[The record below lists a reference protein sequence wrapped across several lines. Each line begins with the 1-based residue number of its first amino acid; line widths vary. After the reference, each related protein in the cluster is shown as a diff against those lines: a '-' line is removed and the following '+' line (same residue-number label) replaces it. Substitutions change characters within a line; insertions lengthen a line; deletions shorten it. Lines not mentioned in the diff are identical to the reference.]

1 MRSHQQ
7 KIDIMRDNRDI
18 TRSAKHK
25 RNRLLTISIN
35 ILLWVGM
42 IAAWYIIIAFTIDM
56 PAEHKLR
63 HSTDKLHEEYVKM
76 SERYQDLTEV
86 IDNVERRDENVFR
99 KLFES
104 NPYDLTIDSDNE
116 RIALHESL
124 MEMTNDELIET
135 LKQRV
140 ESATR
145 DNDALARSYDDMMYA
160 LETTT
165 LSVDCIPAIQPVN
178 NRQLTLLAAGKKPL
192 INPFHRAMR
201 EHHGVDYL
209 IPEGTPVFATADGTV
224 QSLSEKNTTHGKA
237 ITIDHG
243 NGYQTSYS
251 HLLDIRVKKGT
262 KVKRGDIIAMSG
274 NSGLSFAPHLHYEVI
289 FNGMRVDPVHYFFL
303 ELNAEEYQRMI
314 RIALSSMQSF
324 D

>member
-1 MRSHQQ
+1 MKFIKNIST
-7 KIDIMRDNRDI
+7 KISESERRIVPI
-18 TRSAKHK
+18 IFH
-25 RNRLLTISIN
+25 TIIW
-35 ILLWVGM
+35 LGM
-42 IAAWYIIIAFTIDM
+42 IAIWFVVLALVVDM

-63 HSTDKLHEEYVKM
+63 HSTDDLRREY
-76 SERYQDLTEV
+76 TEMEQYYGELSIV
-86 IDNVERRDENVFR
+86 LDNVVKRDENVFR

-104 NPYDLTIDSDNE
+104 NPYNLAANNDDE
-116 RIALHESL
+116 RIALQEEL
-124 MEMTNDELIET
+124 IDMDNDELLNI
-135 LKQRV
+135 LDQRMRK
-140 ESATR
+140 ATTDER
-145 DNDALARSYDDMMYA
+145 ELTRSYEELKYA
-160 LETTT
+160 LETST
-165 LSVDCIPAIQPVN
+165 LSIDCIPAIQPVN

-209 IPEGTPVFATADGTV
+209 IPEGTPVFATADGV
-224 QSLSEKNTTHGKA
+224 VKSLSEKNTSHGKA

-243 NGYQTSYS
+243 NGYETSYS
-251 HLLDIRVKKGT
+251 HLLDIRVKKGQS
-262 KVKRGDIIAMSG
+262 VKRGDIIALSG

-289 FNGMRVDPVHYFFL
+289 YNSMRVDPVHYFFL

>member
-1 MRSHQQ
+1 M
-7 KIDIMRDNRDI
+7 KII
-18 TRSAKHK
+18 K
-25 RNRLLTISIN
+25 N
-35 ILLWVGM
+35 ILTKFRWQNNRVLTFSVHLLLW
-42 IAAWYIIIAFTIDM
+42 IASVTLFYVLLSIFVDM
-56 PAEHKLR
+56 PAETELRNTNNKLN
-63 HSTDKLHEEYVKM
+63 SEYNKM
-76 SERYQDLTEV
+76 SGRYEELTEV
-86 IDNVERRDENVFR
+86 IDNVVARDENVFR

-104 NPYDLTIDSDNE
+104 NPYDLTIDDDEE

-124 MEMTNDELIET
+124 MDLDNDELLSE
-135 LKQRV
+135 LNNKLQ
-140 ESATR
+140 SAEN
-145 DNDALARSYDDMMYA
+145 DKDALTRSYEDMMYA
-160 LETTT
+160 HETTS
-165 LSVDCIPAIQPVN
+165 LSIDCIPAIQPVN

-192 INPFHRAMR
+192 INPFHRTMR

-209 IPEGTPVFATADGTV
+209 IPEGTAVFATADGTV

-251 HLLDIRVKKGT
+251 HLLDIRVKRGD

-289 FNGMRVDPVHYFFL
+289 FNGTRVDPVHYFFL
-303 ELNAEEYQRMI
+303 ELNAEEYQRII

>member
-1 MRSHQQ
+1 M
-7 KIDIMRDNRDI
+7 KII
-18 TRSAKHK
+18 K
-25 RNRLLTISIN
+25 N
-35 ILLWVGM
+35 ILTKFRWQNNRILTLSVHLLLW
-42 IAAWYIIIAFTIDM
+42 IASVTLFYVLLSIFVDM
-56 PAEHKLR
+56 PAESELRNTNNKLN
-63 HSTDKLHEEYVKM
+63 SEYNKM
-76 SERYQDLTEV
+76 SERYEELTEV
-86 IDNVERRDENVFR
+86 IDNVVARDENVFR

-104 NPYDLTIDSDNE
+104 NPYDLTIDDDEE

-124 MEMTNDELIET
+124 MDLDNDELLSE
-135 LKQRV
+135 LNKKLQ
-140 ESATR
+140 SAEN
-145 DNDALARSYDDMMYA
+145 DKDALTRSYEDMMYA
-160 LETTT
+160 HETTS
-165 LSVDCIPAIQPVN
+165 LSIDCIPAIQPVN

-192 INPFHRAMR
+192 INPFHRTMR

-209 IPEGTPVFATADGTV
+209 IPEGTAVFATADGTV

-251 HLLDIRVKKGT
+251 HLLDIRVKRGDM
-262 KVKRGDIIAMSG
+262 VKRGDIIAMSG

-289 FNGMRVDPVHYFFL
+289 FNGTRVDPVHYFFL
-303 ELNAEEYQRMI
+303 ELNAEEYQRII

>member
-1 MRSHQQ
+1 M
-7 KIDIMRDNRDI
+7 KII
-18 TRSAKHK
+18 K
-25 RNRLLTISIN
+25 N
-35 ILLWVGM
+35 ILTKFRWQNNRILTLSVHLLLW
-42 IAAWYIIIAFTIDM
+42 IASVTLFYVLLSIFVDM
-56 PAEHKLR
+56 PAESELRNTNNKLN
-63 HSTDKLHEEYVKM
+63 SEYNKM
-76 SERYQDLTEV
+76 SERYDELTEV
-86 IDNVERRDENVFR
+86 MDNVVARDENVFR

-104 NPYDLTIDSDNE
+104 NPYDLTIDDDEE

-124 MEMTNDELIET
+124 MDLDNDELLSE
-135 LKQRV
+135 LNNKLQ
-140 ESATR
+140 SAEN
-145 DNDALARSYDDMMYA
+145 DKDALTRSYEDMMYA
-160 LETTT
+160 HETTS
-165 LSVDCIPAIQPVN
+165 LSIDCIPAIQPVN

-192 INPFHRAMR
+192 INPFHRTMR

-209 IPEGTPVFATADGTV
+209 IPEGTAVFATADGTV

-251 HLLDIRVKKGT
+251 HLLDIRVKRGD

-289 FNGMRVDPVHYFFL
+289 FNGTRVDPVHYFFL
-303 ELNAEEYQRMI
+303 ELNAEEYQRII

>member
-1 MRSHQQ
+1 M
-7 KIDIMRDNRDI
+7 KII
-18 TRSAKHK
+18 K
-25 RNRLLTISIN
+25 N
-35 ILLWVGM
+35 ILTKFRLQNNRILTFSVHLLLW
-42 IAAWYIIIAFTIDM
+42 IASVTIFYVLLSIFVDM
-56 PAEHKLR
+56 PAETELRNTNNKLNA
-63 HSTDKLHEEYVKM
+63 EYNKM
-76 SERYQDLTEV
+76 SERYEELTEV
-86 IDNVERRDENVFR
+86 MDNVVARDENVFR

-104 NPYDLTIDSDNE
+104 NPYDLTIDDDEE

-124 MEMTNDELIET
+124 MDLDNDELLSE
-135 LKQRV
+135 LNNKLQ
-140 ESATR
+140 SAEN
-145 DNDALARSYDDMMYA
+145 DKDALTRSYEDMMYA
-160 LETTT
+160 HETTS
-165 LSVDCIPAIQPVN
+165 LSIDCIPAIQPVN

-192 INPFHRAMR
+192 INPFHRTMR

-209 IPEGTPVFATADGTV
+209 IPEGTAVFATADGTV

-251 HLLDIRVKKGT
+251 HLLDIRVKRGD

-289 FNGMRVDPVHYFFL
+289 FNGTRVDPVHYFFL
-303 ELNAEEYQRMI
+303 ELNAEEYQRII

>member
-1 MRSHQQ
+1 MRNIKNILIKLWEQ
-7 KIDIMRDNRDI
+7 N
-18 TRSAKHK
+18 
-25 RNRLLTISIN
+25 NRLLVVSVHLLLWGTMITICF
-35 ILLWVGM
+35 ILLSIFV
-42 IAAWYIIIAFTIDM
+42 DM
-56 PAEHKLR
+56 PAEYKLR
-63 HSTDKLHEEYVKM
+63 HSTDELRTEYTKM
-76 SERYQDLTEV
+76 SKRYDELTKV
-86 IDNVERRDENVFR
+86 MDNVVARDENVFR

-104 NPYDLTIDSDNE
+104 NPYDLTIDDDQE

-124 MEMTNDELIET
+124 MEMDNDELLAT
-135 LKQRV
+135 LDDKLQNAEV
-140 ESATR
+140 QK
-145 DNDALARSYDDMMYA
+145 DALTQSYEDMMYA
-160 LETTT
+160 YETTS
-165 LSVDCIPAIQPVN
+165 LSIDCTPAIQPVN
-178 NRQLTLLAAGKKPL
+178 NRKLTLLAAGKKPL

-209 IPEGTPVFATADGTV
+209 IPEGTAVFATADGV
-224 QSLSEKNTTHGKA
+224 VLSLSEKNTSHGKA

-251 HLLDIRVKKGT
+251 HLLDIRVKKGQ

-289 FNGMRVDPVHYFFL
+289 FNGTRVDPVHYFFL
-303 ELNAEEYQRMI
+303 ELNAEEYQRII

>member
-1 MRSHQQ
+1 MKHIKSILTKFRGQN
-7 KIDIMRDNRDI
+7 NRI
-18 TRSAKHK
+18 LVFGVHP
-25 RNRLLTISIN
+25 
-35 ILLWVGM
+35 LLW
-42 IAAWYIIIAFTIDM
+42 IAMVSVFYVLLALFVDM
-56 PAEHKLR
+56 PAEYELR
-63 HSTDKLHEEYVKM
+63 HSTDELRTEYTKM
-76 SERYQDLTEV
+76 SERYDELTEV
-86 IDNVERRDENVFR
+86 MDNVVARDENVFR

-104 NPYDLTIDSDNE
+104 NPYDLTIDDDQE

-124 MEMTNDELIET
+124 MALDNDELLLE
-135 LKQRV
+135 LNNKVQSA
-140 ESATR
+140 ES
-145 DNDALARSYDDMMYA
+145 DKDALTRSYEDMVYA
-160 LETTT
+160 YETTS
-165 LSVDCIPAIQPVN
+165 LSIDCIPAIQPVN

-209 IPEGTPVFATADGTV
+209 IPEGTAVFATADGIV

-251 HLLDIRVKKGT
+251 HLLDIRVKKGD

-289 FNGMRVDPVHYFFL
+289 FNGTRVDPVHYFFL
-303 ELNAEEYQRMI
+303 ELNAEEYQRII

>member
-1 MRSHQQ
+1 MKDRNNIST
-7 KIDIMRDNRDI
+7 KI
-18 TRSAKHK
+18 SKH
-25 RNRLLTISIN
+25 RNRFLTATIN
-35 ILLWVGM
+35 IMLWVGM
-42 IAAWYIIIAFTIDM
+42 VAIWYVILGFTVDM
-56 PAEHKLR
+56 PAEYKLR
-63 HSTDKLHEEYVKM
+63 HSTDKLRAEHTSIK
-76 SERYQDLTEV
+76 ERYEELTEV
-86 IDNVERRDENVFR
+86 IENVERRDENVFR

-124 MEMTNDELIET
+124 MNMNNDELLQTLVDRVQKANIE
-135 LKQRV
+135 
-140 ESATR
+140 
-145 DNDALARSYDDMMYA
+145 NDKLTRSYEDMMYA
-160 LETTT
+160 LETSS
-165 LSVDCIPAIQPVN
+165 LSIDCIPSIQPVN
-178 NRQLTLLAAGKKPL
+178 NKQLTLLAAGKKPL
-192 INPFHRAMR
+192 INPFHRTMR

-251 HLLDIRVKKGT
+251 HLLDIRVKKGA
-262 KVKRGDIIAMSG
+262 KVKRGDIIALSG

-289 FNGMRVDPVHYFFL
+289 FNSMRVDPVHYFFM

>member
-1 MRSHQQ
+1 M
-7 KIDIMRDNRDI
+7 KII
-18 TRSAKHK
+18 K
-25 RNRLLTISIN
+25 N
-35 ILLWVGM
+35 ILTKFRWQNNRILTLSVHLLLW
-42 IAAWYIIIAFTIDM
+42 IASVTLFYVLLSIFIDM
-56 PAEHKLR
+56 PAESELRNTNNKLNA
-63 HSTDKLHEEYVKM
+63 EYNKM
-76 SERYQDLTEV
+76 SERYEELTEV
-86 IDNVERRDENVFR
+86 MDNVVARDENVFR

-104 NPYDLTIDSDNE
+104 NPYDLTIDDDEE

-124 MEMTNDELIET
+124 MDLDNDELLSE
-135 LKQRV
+135 LNNKLQ
-140 ESATR
+140 SAEN
-145 DNDALARSYDDMMYA
+145 DKDALTRSYEDMMYA
-160 LETTT
+160 HETTS
-165 LSVDCIPAIQPVN
+165 LSIDCIPAIQPVN

-192 INPFHRAMR
+192 INPFHRTMR

-209 IPEGTPVFATADGTV
+209 IPEGTAVFATADGTV

-251 HLLDIRVKKGT
+251 HLLDIRVKRGD

-289 FNGMRVDPVHYFFL
+289 FNGTRVDPVHYFFL
-303 ELNAEEYQRMI
+303 ELNAEEYQRII

>member
-1 MRSHQQ
+1 
-7 KIDIMRDNRDI
+7 MRDKENI
-18 TRSAKHK
+18 STKISK
-25 RNRLLTISIN
+25 RNNRALSITIHALIWIAMVAMWSIV
-35 ILLWVGM
+35 LSL
-42 IAAWYIIIAFTIDM
+42 AIDM
-56 PAEHKLR
+56 PREYELR
-63 HSTDKLHEEYVKM
+63 HSTDELRTEYNKI
-76 SERYQDLTEV
+76 STRYNELSEV
-86 IDNVERRDENVFR
+86 IDNVIARDENVFR

-104 NPYDLTIDSDNE
+104 NPYNLTVDDEQE
-116 RIALHESL
+116 RIVLHESL
-124 MEMTNDELIET
+124 MEMDNDELLLELNNKVKET
-135 LKQRV
+135 EK
-140 ESATR
+140 E
-145 DNDALARSYDDMMYA
+145 NDALTRSYEDMMHAY
-160 LETTT
+160 ETTS
-165 LSVDCIPAIQPVN
+165 LSIDCIPAIQPVN

-209 IPEGTPVFATADGTV
+209 IPEGTAVFATADGVV

-251 HLLDIRVKKGT
+251 HLLDIRVKKGQ

-303 ELNAEEYQRMI
+303 ELNAEEYQRII

>member
-1 MRSHQQ
+1 MQN
-7 KIDIMRDNRDI
+7 NRI
-18 TRSAKHK
+18 LTFTVHLLLWGSMVGVCYI
-25 RNRLLTISIN
+25 LLTIF
-35 ILLWVGM
+35 V
-42 IAAWYIIIAFTIDM
+42 DM
-56 PAEHKLR
+56 PAEYKLR
-63 HSTDKLHEEYVKM
+63 HSTDELRAEYTKM
-76 SERYQDLTEV
+76 SERYDELTEV
-86 IDNVERRDENVFR
+86 MDNVVARDENVFR

-104 NPYDLTIDSDNE
+104 NPYDLTIDDDQE

-124 MEMTNDELIET
+124 MEMDNDELLSELT
-135 LKQRV
+135 NKLQNAENDK
-140 ESATR
+140 
-145 DNDALARSYDDMMYA
+145 DALTRSYEDMMYA
-160 LETTT
+160 YETTS
-165 LSVDCIPAIQPVN
+165 LSIDYIPAIQPVN

-209 IPEGTPVFATADGTV
+209 IPEGTAVFATADGIV

-251 HLLDIRVKKGT
+251 HLLDIRVKKGD

-289 FNGMRVDPVHYFFL
+289 LNGTRVDPVHYFFL
-303 ELNAEEYQRMI
+303 ELNAEEYQRII